1 MSRVIICE
9 DDGILAHDLAAIVEN
24 AGHVVTGIFSAGSA
38 ALAAIP
44 ASGAAIAIVD
54 LSLTDGDTGGE
65 VARAAEAAG
74 MRVIVVSGHSN
85 VGQGLGF
92 TSHTYAQKPWDE
104 TIIRQLLSGSLCEL
118 DLRSA
123 IDGTADR

>member
-1 MSRVIICE
+1 MSRVLICE
-9 DDGILAHDLAAIVEN
+9 DDALLAADIAAIVEV
-24 AGHVVTGIFSAGSA
+24 AGHVVTGTYSAGAA

-44 ASGAAIAIVD
+44 ASRADIAIVD

-85 VGQGLGF
+85 VGRGLGL
-92 TSHTYAQKPWDE
+92 TPHTYAQKPWGE
-104 TIIRQLLSGSLCEL
+104 AIIRQLLSP
-118 DLRSA
+118 
-123 IDGTADR
+123 